1 MWYVQLL
8 LSYAGNSTT
17 GDYKCDFSFPSAS
30 GWYDYVGDNTTADAI
45 NVSTGIQFA
54 TLTNFAA
61 AVGLGTDAASTP
73 RMFCLEMMIRRDRG
87 GHGPV
92 PLREQHRGSRRQ
104 LDHQGR
110 LDPESQEARVGHER
124 CGA

>member
-8 LSYAGNSTT
+8 LSYAGNNAT

-30 GWYDYVGDNTTADAI
+30 GWYDYVGDNNTADAI

-73 RMFCLEMMIRRDRG
+73 RMFSLEMMIRATAAGTVQFRFANNAAGAGRNSITKAG
-87 GHGPV
+87 SI
-92 PLREQHRGSRRQ
+92 LRAKK
-104 LDHQGR
+104 L
-110 LDPESQEARVGHER
+110 A
-124 CGA
+124 

>member
-45 NVSTGIQFA
+45 NVSTGIQMV

-61 AVGLGTDAASTP
+61 PIGLGTDAASTP
-73 RMFCLEMMIRRDRG
+73 RMFSLEMMIRPTAAGTVQFRFANNTAG
-87 GHGPV
+87 AGVNSITKVGSI
-92 PLREQHRGSRRQ
+92 LRAKK
-104 LDHQGR
+104 L
-110 LDPESQEARVGHER
+110 A
-124 CGA
+124 